1 MTLTELMLNT
11 NKFNLP
17 EISVHDEA
25 NNAQA
30 DKCIFPFVHI
40 SYPQDN
46 HGYDVRSLQVTQ
58 AGVGLKF
65 PAASERR

>member
-1 MTLTELMLNT
+1 MIINSLLRGAVLGTSRHNVARTELILNT

-46 HGYDVRSLQVTQ
+46 HG
-58 AGVGLKF
+58 
-65 PAASERR
+65 